1 MLQNL
6 AIITGSSGGIGKAVA
21 EKFLGKNF
29 IVHGI
34 DVCPSPMELN
44 SHNYR
49 HHIMNI
55 RDFSCLSNTIENI
68 LSENSGKYTL
78 VNCAGIREICSIKN
92 LTLSLWEEVFDVN
105 VTASFV
111 TSQAFSQ
118 KLIVQERNGV
128 IINIASVSGLLGEP
142 NRTAYVS
149 SKHAVLGLTKQLAIE
164 YGKYGIRVNA
174 IAPGVI
180 RTQLTEAYF
189 NDREQVEK
197 IDTGQFIKEYGT
209 PEDIADAVYFLNSD
223 QSKFMTGSTLVIDG
237 GWSAGKV
244 I

>member
-6 AIITGSSGGIGKAVA
+6 AIITGSSGGIGKAIA
-21 EKFLGKNF
+21 ENFLENSF

-34 DVCPSPMELN
+34 DICSQPTELE
-44 SHNYR
+44 SKNYI
-49 HHIMNI
+49 HHVIDI
-55 RDFSCLSNTIENI
+55 RDFSHLSSAIADI
-68 LSENSGKYTL
+68 LSKNAGKYTL
-78 VNCAGIREICSIKN
+78 VNCAGMREICPIEN
-92 LTLSLWEEVFDVN
+92 LTLSLWEEIFDVN
-105 VTASFV
+105 VTATFV
-111 TSQAFSQ
+111 ASQEFSRN
-118 KLIVQERNGV
+118 IICQERKGI
-128 IINIASVSGLLGEP
+128 IINVASVSGFLGEP

-180 RTQLTEAYF
+180 RTRLTEAYF
-189 NDREQVEK
+189 QDREQMAK

-209 PEDIADAVYFLNSD
+209 PKDIADAVYFIVSD
-223 QSKFMTGSTLVIDG
+223 RSKFMTGSTLVIDG
-237 GWSAGKV
+237 GWSAGKT